1 MVNADFHRLHL
12 KALIQRERDVAYQRQ
27 CYLSDGWRAG
37 LPSREGGTM
46 RGADAATNT
55 TAMPS
60 RSPTSL
66 DEAPTTRI
74 PLGSPQTV
82 MTPPSTFSIYSPS
95 YVVGGA
101 EAMSEKIGIRQR
113 DRIIEWM
120 YQVVDRLGEQ
130 ISFPYTFYLAYIGRI
145 CLYNG
150 LMIVHSQMMQ
160 ILSEKLSASRPS
172 TLINTSPRP
181 TSTM

>member
-1 MVNADFHRLHL
+1 MWAKSILWPPLCPGRISGRRYSHPKLVMKMVNADCHRIHL

-27 CYLSDGWRAG
+27 CYPSDGWRAG
-37 LPSREGGTM
+37 LPSGEGGTM
-46 RGADAATNT
+46 RGADAATKT
-55 TAMPS
+55 TTMPS

-66 DEAPTTRI
+66 DEAPTTRRL
-74 PLGSPQTV
+74 LGSPQTV

-101 EAMSEKIGIRQR
+101 EAMSEKIGVLQR

-130 ISFPYTFYLAYIGRI
+130 ISFPCSFS
-145 CLYNG
+145 C
-150 LMIVHSQMMQ
+150 VHSSH
-160 ILSEKLSASRPS
+160 LPFACTTVS
-172 TLINTSPRP
+172 
-181 TSTM
+181 

>member
-1 MVNADFHRLHL
+1 MTTTKKMVNADCHRLHL
-12 KALIQRERDVAYQRQ
+12 MALIQRERDVAYQRQ

-46 RGADAATNT
+46 RGADAATKT

-130 ISFPYTFYLAYIGRI
+130 ISFP
-145 CLYNG
+145 
-150 LMIVHSQMMQ
+150 
-160 ILSEKLSASRPS
+160 
-172 TLINTSPRP
+172 
-181 TSTM
+181 